1 MLAHIHPFQNYNLD
15 SVCPKWLH
23 RDESESESE
32 VHRQTRIRSFLVWVP
47 DTRGL
52 VKQLG
57 HGVATWLI
65 RHTPL
70 PQLSEKLDAPP
81 FSTLHFPNNPGR
93 LSDLSQ
99 GRARMFKEAVG
110 GIFKWSRF
118 VLCHGDGGWCGIR
131 A

>member
-1 MLAHIHPFQNYNLD
+1 MGA
-15 SVCPKWLH
+15 
-23 RDESESESE
+23 
-32 VHRQTRIRSFLVWVP
+32 

-52 VKQLG
+52 VKQPG
-57 HGVATWLI
+57 HGGATWLI

-118 VLCHGDGGWCGIR
+118 VLCHGDGWWCGIR